1 MKERKKMTSNA
12 NKFTIFEPQVQT
24 SKEIVEIFSS
34 TENPRR
40 WVTLIAQMQSGKTG
54 TYNLTVFEM
63 IRLGKVEQA
72 NIVCGTSDLALKNQV
87 LGDLDL
93 FVKKYAMYLADE
105 TGYDEMTRVTMAES
119 IREKIQVIWGTQL
132 QSATKTANRTKS
144 IKGEGKKISVTAEKT
159 LFVWEESHYA
169 QSDGN
174 QMDSFLTSLG
184 ISPNGEGL
192 SKTNTYF
199 LSVSATPMSEC
210 SDIVHLKQSKGIVSL
225 KTSGAYYGVKEMIE
239 RNKIIGYN
247 VDNFKETLEQA
258 ITDLVI
264 PSGTKCYGLIRIS
277 GSSREN
283 TVKKTKTD
291 KKEKKVN
298 VEKNVSAHMKQ
309 IYSVAKKMGWIVK
322 LCDSSKESSINISDL
337 SQPPTTANTIVVI
350 KGKCRMGEVVDKT
363 HVLFGMET
371 SVNANTDPILQSLIG
386 RCCGYNPNKST
397 VLYIPDKI
405 TKSGELER
413 YVEFI
418 SGVQRDHKIKVLPK
432 NAKNLV
438 KSSTKNLTKLTP
450 IIPLKVTGLDWVY
463 LCHNAHGD
471 KHIKTVNGKKKT
483 QTFSNG
489 QLQDAVIEA
498 FKNNNG
504 IENHNAHEIYEKIH
518 EKMLMPDTS
527 SKYDDS
533 CKKYV
538 KVITKDTTSYKRVPK
553 NLRTALDTMT
563 PRTLGSSNCITI
575 WVFGDNHYSGDG
587 FSKYDVYVDSPI
599 AEEDNLTAEEKEM
612 KKNIPK
618 TTNREIFRHTLPTK
632 EEIYVNG
639 AMLLGLHP
647 DTLYDVELMKKAL
660 SNLVE
665 HSLNLAEAET
675 DGLVYHRRINS
686 VINQTSENAGI
697 WLTTEIYNEI
707 VFGGEIY
714 NELLRNYGVTLK
726 VIHDP
731 NPSTSIDIVE
741 LVKLLEISW

>member
-1 MKERKKMTSNA
+1 MTTNA

-24 SKEIVEIFSS
+24 SKEIVELFCS
-34 TENPRR
+34 TENPIR

-54 TYNLTVFEM
+54 TYNLTIFEM
-63 IRLGKVEQA
+63 IRLGKVGQA
-72 NIVCGTSDLALKNQV
+72 VIVCGTSDLALKNQV

-93 FVKKYAMYLADE
+93 FVKKYAMYLAVE
-105 TGYDEMTRVTMAES
+105 TGDDEMERVTMAES

-132 QSATKTANRTKS
+132 QSATSNRTKS
-144 IKGEGKKISVTAEKT
+144 IKGNGKKIPVTAEKT

-184 ISPNGEGL
+184 VSPNGEGL
-192 SKTNTYF
+192 SDTNTYF

-225 KTSGAYYGVKEMIE
+225 RTSHTYYGVKEMLE
-239 RNKIIGYN
+239 GNKIVGYN
-247 VDNFKETLEQA
+247 VDNFKETLERA
-258 ITDLVI
+258 IADLVI
-264 PSGTKCYGLIRIS
+264 PTGTKCYGLIRIS
-277 GSSREN
+277 GSAKES
-283 TVKKTKTD
+283 KTKTAKSD
-291 KKEKKVN
+291 KKVKNAKVN
-298 VEKNVSAHMKQ
+298 KDVSVHMKQ
-309 IYSVAKKMGWIVK
+309 IYSVATKMGWNVK

-337 SQPPTTANTIVVI
+337 SEPPTIANTIVVI

-371 SVNANTDPILQSLIG
+371 SVNANTDTILQSLIG
-386 RCCGYNPNKST
+386 RCCGYKPNKST

-413 YVEFI
+413 YIEFI
-418 SGVQRDHKIKVLPK
+418 SGVQRDQKIKVLPK

-450 IIPLKVTGLDWVY
+450 IIPLKVTGLDFEDLGSEWSKY
-463 LCHNAHGD
+463 RDC
-471 KHIKTVNGKKKT
+471 KKSKRSRCD
-483 QTFSNG
+483 QDFSN
-489 QLQDAVIEA
+489 DDVKECVKNA
-498 FKNNNG
+498 FKNNTG
-504 IENHNAHEIYEKIH
+504 IENLNAHEIYERIH
-518 EKMLMPDTS
+518 EKIMRSES
-527 SKYDDS
+527 SKDTDDS
-533 CKKYV
+533 CKINV
-538 KVITKDTTSYKRVPK
+538 RVINKDKKAYKRVPK

-563 PRTLGSSNCITI
+563 PRTLGSSNCITV

-599 AEEDNLTAEEKEM
+599 AEEDTLTPEEKEM

-647 DTLYDVELMKKAL
+647 DTLIDVELMKKAL
-660 SNLVE
+660 NNLVV
-665 HSLNLAEAET
+665 HSLNLTEAET

-697 WLTTEIYNEI
+697 WMTTEIYNEI

-714 NELLRNYGVTLK
+714 NELLSNYGVTLK

-731 NPSTSIDIVE
+731 NPSSSIDIVE

>member
-1 MKERKKMTSNA
+1 MTSNA

-24 SKEIVEIFSS
+24 SKEIVGLFCS
-34 TENPRR
+34 TENPTR

-54 TYNLTVFEM
+54 TYILTVFEM
-63 IRLGKVEQA
+63 IRLGKVGQA
-72 NIVCGTSDLALKNQV
+72 VIVCGTSDIALKNQV
-87 LGDLDL
+87 LGDLNL

-105 TGYDEMTRVTMAES
+105 TGDDEMTRVTMAES

-144 IKGEGKKISVTAEKT
+144 IKGEGKKIPVTAEKT

-225 KTSGAYYGVKEMIE
+225 RTSDAYYGVKEMLKH
-239 RNKIIGYN
+239 NKIIGYN

-258 ITDLVI
+258 ITELVI
-264 PSGTKCYGLIRIS
+264 PSETKCYGLIRIS
-277 GSSREN
+277 GSSRE
-283 TVKKTKTD
+283 TAVKKPKTD
-291 KKEKKVN
+291 KKDKKVK
-298 VEKNVSAHMKQ
+298 VDKSASVHMKQ
-309 IYSVAKKMGWIVK
+309 ICSVATKMGWIVK
-322 LCDSSKESSINISDL
+322 LCDSSKESTINISDL
-337 SQPPTTANTIVVI
+337 SEPPTLANTIVVI

-371 SVNANTDPILQSLIG
+371 SANANTDTILQSLIG
-386 RCCGYNPNKST
+386 RCCGYKPNKST

-405 TKSGELER
+405 TKNGELER
-413 YVEFI
+413 YVDFI
-418 SGVQRDHKIKVLPK
+418 SGVQRDQKIKVLPK

-438 KSSTKNLTKLTP
+438 KSSIKNLTKLTP
-450 IIPLKVTGLDWVY
+450 IIPLKVTGLKVFEDLGSEWSNY
-463 LCHNAHGD
+463 RD
-471 KHIKTVNGKKKT
+471 YKKT
-483 QTFSNG
+483 RCDQDFSN
-489 QLQDAVIEA
+489 DDVKKDVVKA
-498 FKNNNG
+498 FRNNIG
-504 IENHNAHEIYEKIH
+504 IENHNAHEIYERINEQMIKSG
-518 EKMLMPDTS
+518 S
-527 SKYDDS
+527 SKDTDDS
-533 CKKYV
+533 CKISV
-538 KVITKDTTSYKRVPK
+538 KVINKDKKSYKRVPK

-563 PRTLGSSNCITI
+563 PRTLGSSNFITI
-575 WVFGDNHYSGDG
+575 WVFGDNHYSSDG
-587 FSKYDVYVDSPI
+587 FRKYDVFVDSPVP
-599 AEEDNLTAEEKEM
+599 EEDNLTPEEKEI
-612 KKNIPK
+612 KKKIPK

-647 DTLYDVELMKKAL
+647 DTLFDVELMKKAL

-665 HSLNLAEAET
+665 HSLNLTEAET

-697 WLTTEIYNEI
+697 WMTTEIYNEI

-714 NELLRNYGVTLK
+714 NELLLNYGVILK

-731 NPSTSIDIVE
+731 NPSSSIDIVE

>member
-1 MKERKKMTSNA
+1 MRKKRKKMTSA

-24 SKEIVEIFSS
+24 SKEIVELFCS
-34 TENPRR
+34 TENPTR

-54 TYNLTVFEM
+54 TYTLTVFEM
-63 IRLGKVEQA
+63 IRLGKVGQA
-72 NIVCGTSDLALKNQV
+72 VIVCGTSDLALKNQV
-87 LGDLDL
+87 LDDLDV
-93 FVKKYAMYLADE
+93 FVKKYAMYLVNE
-105 TGYDEMTRVTMAES
+105 TGDDEVTRVTMAES

-132 QSATKTANRTKS
+132 QSATKTASRTKS
-144 IKGEGKKISVTAEKT
+144 IKGEGKKLPVTAEKT

-225 KTSGAYYGVKEMIE
+225 RTNNAYYGVKEMLE
-239 RNKIIGYN
+239 GNKIVGYN
-247 VDNFKETLEQA
+247 VDNFKETLERA

-264 PSGTKCYGLIRIS
+264 PLGTKCYGLIRIS
-277 GSSREN
+277 GSAREL
-283 TVKKTKTD
+283 TAKTHKSDKKVKKA
-291 KKEKKVN
+291 KVD
-298 VEKNVSAHMKQ
+298 KNVGAHMKQ
-309 IYSVAKKMGWIVK
+309 ICSVATKMGWNVK

-337 SQPPTTANTIVVI
+337 SEPPTLANTIVVI

-371 SVNANTDPILQSLIG
+371 SANANTDTILQSLIG
-386 RCCGYNPNKST
+386 RCCGYKPNKST

-418 SGVQRDHKIKVLPK
+418 SGVQREQKIKVLPQK
-432 NAKNLV
+432 AKNLV

-450 IIPLKVTGLDWVY
+450 IIPLKVTGLDWGY

-471 KHIKTVNGKKKT
+471 KQTKTINGKKKT
-483 QTFSNG
+483 QSFSNKH
-489 QLQDAVIEA
+489 LQDAVIDA
-498 FKNNNG
+498 FENNAG
-504 IENHNAHEIYEKIH
+504 IENLNTHEIYQKIH

-527 SKYDDS
+527 MYYDDS

-599 AEEDNLTAEEKEM
+599 AEEDNLTPEEKEM

-647 DTLYDVELMKKAL
+647 DTLFDLEMMKRAL

-665 HSLNLAEAET
+665 HSLNLTEAET

-697 WLTTEIYNEI
+697 WMTTEIYNEI

-714 NELLRNYGVTLK
+714 NELLSNYGVTLK

-731 NPSTSIDIVE
+731 NPSSSIDIVE
-741 LVKLLEISW
+741 LVKLIEISW